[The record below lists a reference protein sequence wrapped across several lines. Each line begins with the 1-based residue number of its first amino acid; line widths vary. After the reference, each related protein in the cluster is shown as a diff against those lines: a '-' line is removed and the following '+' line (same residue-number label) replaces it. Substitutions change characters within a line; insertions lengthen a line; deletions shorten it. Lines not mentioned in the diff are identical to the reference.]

1 MNIKLEENVNKDLL
15 NECPICSSDVDEEG
29 YCAKHG
35 LPVLDC
41 KDSDDDEVVRQKLN
55 NWFARMGW

>member
-15 NECPICSSDVDEEG
+15 NECPICSSDVDEDG
-29 YCAKHG
+29 YCPKHN
-35 LPVLDC
+35 LPVIDWT
-41 KDSDDDEVVRQKLN
+41 DSDDDEEKRQKVN